1 MSTNYPILPLS
12 TLRSNSHVS
21 KDDEVD
27 VCCFLK
33 FSFPDQVNEFRIFN
47 EFKNL
52 SAFGNVKETLLSL
65 APKVKRSFGVW
76 DYRLSLQD
84 LTELI
89 EAFWNIT
96 HLDLY
101 RNKFSNFDEE
111 MQLSKTKKFN
121 IKGLDFRWCSSLD
134 IKKMGVIV
142 RGLSWNQSL
151 VNSLQYVWVTGT
163 KLDINELQ
171 LLFTTHCFNV
181 SIW

>member
-1 MSTNYPILPLS
+1 MSTNYLISPPS
-12 TLRSNSHVS
+12 TLHSNSHVS

-33 FSFPDQVNEFRIFN
+33 FSFPEQVNEFRIFN

-52 SAFGNVKETLLSL
+52 SAFCNVKETLLAL
-65 APKVKRSFGVW
+65 APKVKCTFGVW
-76 DYRLSLQD
+76 DYRLTLQD
-84 LTELI
+84 LGDII
-89 EAFWNIT
+89 EACSHVT

-101 RNKFSNFDEE
+101 RNKFSDGNEE
-111 MQLSKTKKFN
+111 MQINKTKEFH

-142 RGLSWNQSL
+142 RGLSMNQSL
-151 VNSLQYVWVTGT
+151 VKSLQYVWVTGT

-171 LLFTTHCFNV
+171 LLFTTNFFNV
-181 SIW
+181 SI